1 MGAVARL
8 DRRKA
13 ESRQRLMAAARR
25 LFIAR
30 GYHTVRPQDIARAA
44 DVGNGTFY
52 LHFQDK
58 RACFQAFVEEAR
70 LELEAF
76 LAPRLAAVE
85 GVESQIRALLTG
97 VIDYAE
103 QHPGVLKAAMID
115 LQVIAAE
122 EAPAESLADRWARGW
137 AKHLAAG
144 AARGAINADYDPDVI
159 GHAVIGAISGATR
172 HRLETDRHA
181 LIENLTRFLVR
192 SLVPSGSATAGS
204 GSFFSLGG
212 CCE

>member
-1 MGAVARL
+1 MEAVARL

-13 ESRQRLMAAARR
+13 ESRQRLMAAARA
-25 LFIAR
+25 LFTAR
-30 GYHTVRPQDIARAA
+30 GYHAVRPQDIARAA

-52 LHFQDK
+52 LHFADK
-58 RACFQAFVEEAR
+58 SACFQAFAEEAR

-97 VIDYAE
+97 TIDYAE
-103 QHPGVLKAAMID
+103 QHPGVLKAAMVD
-115 LQVIAAE
+115 LSVIAAD

-144 AARGAINADYDPDVI
+144 SARGAIYVDYDAGVI
-159 GHAVIGAISGATR
+159 GQAVIGAIAGATR
-172 HRLETDRHA
+172 HRLATDRVT

-192 SLVPSGSATAGS
+192 ALVPSGTAAAGS